1 MNKWWIR
8 NIISVSLL
16 LLTGCGSIFPSRVDY
31 GTVDNP
37 WTTQRSANVPRTT
50 EGSVDIETLLFDVK
64 AVVHEI
70 LPDAYLRGVVFA
82 GYAYDLDTLD
92 GRIIFDFVQINRK
105 ILGEQIV
112 TAGVTVETE
121 TQILRVRTRDE
132 TGYYPSTDQLY
143 LAEGLPL
150 REIALIALAQ
160 LEEIGFEE
168 HEITLTRLQDN
179 EWVVVCGE
187 IGTLE
192 QECRFEIDAMT
203 GETSDVS
210 Q

>member
-1 MNKWWIR
+1 
-8 NIISVSLL
+8 
-16 LLTGCGSIFPSRVDY
+16 VDY